1 MAYSAPDDR
10 APADRQHPA
19 DKRLRAFDAG
29 RAPAP
34 AHGPEL
40 MHAPVERPSVLAT
53 RFRPLPI
60 HLAALPLPQKDILT
74 VTVRQAVPNLY
85 STHRAPSTFKKDLAM
100 KRRFSAMLLGV
111 LMISTGASYASAGWM
126 DNVPARF
133 LPGSDRPGANQ
144 SRTSETV
151 DGGLVTGS
159 INSTDARSQHAPR
172 SGRPGKP

>member
-1 MAYSAPDDR
+1 
-10 APADRQHPA
+10 
-19 DKRLRAFDAG
+19 
-29 RAPAP
+29 
-34 AHGPEL
+34 
-40 MHAPVERPSVLAT
+40 
-53 RFRPLPI
+53 
-60 HLAALPLPQKDILT
+60 
-74 VTVRQAVPNLY
+74 
-85 STHRAPSTFKKDLAM
+85 
-100 KRRFSAMLLGV
+100 
-111 LMISTGASYASAGWM
+111 MISTGASYASAGWM